1 VLRTRLRIIC
11 MLWTVSLVS
20 SVLAQETIQIALN
33 LPMSGPFANVGDLI
47 LDHAQ
52 LAADTINARG
62 GILGGRKLELIAID
76 NKNSPQ
82 DALLVLKQITDRGIP
97 FMIQAGG
104 SHIAVPLAAAV
115 ERHNSRNP
123 EQRLLFLDEPGDQEL
138 TNELCSFWTFSFM
151 ANAEVKME
159 AVTRYIAKQAAIK
172 RVYLINQD
180 YAFGHQVQRFARD
193 MLAQKRPDIEIVGD
207 DLHPLGKVKDFAPY
221 VAKMKAAHADAV
233 ITGNWGNDMALLVR
247 AAAAAGLKANFYTY
261 YGLGPG
267 APTAMGPAAIDRVR
281 VLWRWSP
288 DLPAKSEP
296 EKKEIERY
304 YEYKRR
310 FGLEYYSIPTMNMLE
325 MLARAIEQVGSPD
338 PVRVAY
344 ALENMRFQGNFG
356 EVWMRADDHQLFET
370 LYMITLARVNGR
382 DVKYEMENTGMGWHT
397 EASFAAA
404 DLVLP
409 TRCHMQRP
417 PRP

>member
-11 MLWTVSLVS
+11 MLWTVSLTS

-62 GILGGRKLELIAID
+62 GVLGARKLELIAMD

-97 FMIQAGG
+97 FMIQSGG

-138 TNELCSFWTFSFM
+138 TNELCSFWTFTFM

-159 AVTRYIAKQAAIK
+159 AITHYIARQKAVK

-180 YAFGHQVQRFARD
+180 YAFGHQVQRSARE

-247 AAAAAGLKANFYTY
+247 AAASAGLKANFYTY

-288 DLPAKSEP
+288 DLPAESET
-296 EKKEIERY
+296 EKREIERY